1 MSQGLSKG
9 VMIAIA
15 AHAIRIPMGAAE
27 DTSTAQVRGR
37 GGLVPAGSFAVS
49 TEERKPLM
57 QKGQDKRRSGYG
69 ALLRGGRRLQ
79 AGEELRPGK
88 IAAVSMEGGGH
99 SKGGP

>member
-15 AHAIRIPMGAAE
+15 ARAIRIPMGAAE

-57 QKGQDKRRSGYG
+57 QKCQEKIGIRGTPPRREEI
-69 ALLRGGRRLQ
+69 RGG
-79 AGEELRPGK
+79 
-88 IAAVSMEGGGH
+88 
-99 SKGGP
+99 